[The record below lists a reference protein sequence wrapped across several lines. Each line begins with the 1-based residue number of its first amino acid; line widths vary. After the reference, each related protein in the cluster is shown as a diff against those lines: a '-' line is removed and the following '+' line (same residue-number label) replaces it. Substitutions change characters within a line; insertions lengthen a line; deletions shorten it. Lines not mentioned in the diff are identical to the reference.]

1 MAIVTLTSDFGSK
14 DYLAGAFKGRLLQR
28 LPDCRLMDITHEVE
42 PFNFA
47 EAAYIIQNSVFHY
60 PLHSYHLLLVNLF
73 DSTHSLPLFAYHNG
87 SYFGV
92 ADNGLLPMVIGG
104 QPEQVIQLPLHPS
117 QQYDTLAWAEAFARA
132 IGKLESGEAFHE
144 IGKEPESVSEK
155 FSLKANYGDDF
166 IDGRI
171 VFIDRFGNVVVNIT
185 REEFERIGKGR
196 PFTLAFNSRDHIQ
209 KINNGYPQV
218 NEGSRLAFFNAAG
231 FLEIAINK
239 GNAAGLFGL
248 QAFDHLANPEF
259 IRSRMFYQT
268 VRILFR

>member
-1 MAIVTLTSDFGSK
+1 M
-14 DYLAGAFKGRLLQR
+14 
-28 LPDCRLMDITHEVE
+28 
-42 PFNFA
+42 
-47 EAAYIIQNSVFHY
+47 
-60 PLHSYHLLLVNLF
+60 
-73 DSTHSLPLFAYHNG
+73 
-87 SYFGV
+87 
-92 ADNGLLPMVIGG
+92 
-104 QPEQVIQLPLHPS
+104 
-117 QQYDTLAWAEAFARA
+117 
-132 IGKLESGEAFHE
+132 
-144 IGKEPESVSEK
+144 SEK

-268 VRILFR
+268 VRILFG